1 MKPIRFKAW
10 RLVPLLAVLALATV
24 MGLRAAPTDT
34 HNAQAA
40 TGDLVASLNFD
51 QPCSTNLGVGIAF
64 DGTNLWYS
72 CNGDSPNLHRADPTT
87 GIVNASYTVP
97 ISSIGAISYDA
108 TRNVI
113 WAAGDADAVYRIDLD
128 AGMNVVSSAL
138 AFNTGDSCGLND
150 GLAFDAR
157 NIADPN
163 DDVFYYSDDCFTTV
177 IVAYDMAGSPVESFD
192 TCATGGHNSGLA
204 VGGEL
209 LFQADLFN
217 NSTCV
222 VDKTSKALQ
231 FTYSTAVAGDPN
243 FHAEDMECDN
253 STFPVDVMWSIEAF
267 EPRRAHAFEIPDG
280 TCGAGGVPEDQGC
293 PESPIAPSTVVA
305 VLFPGQ
311 SQEVEK
317 CVEVPDLP
325 PKPDI
330 MILFDTTGSM
340 GDDIATVQAKLGD
353 LISAVN
359 AGTTDP
365 QFGVAKYED
374 FPFSPWG
381 LNSNVAYELLQ
392 SITGDT
398 VAVTNAINA
407 LSTFP
412 GSGSD
417 TPESG
422 YEALYQTLTGA
433 GRNLL
438 DAGGA
443 GPDGDFTDLG
453 EIAPGQDAGFR
464 ADSSRVILLVG
475 DAAFHDAGDAPASA
489 QFPAGYPGASEAD
502 VLAAM
507 GDTSLFCLIPDEL
520 EGVGPESQ
528 CDDLGGTN
536 IPIGASSADIV
547 EAIIQALGEVEVEVE
562 MVSDCAWPI
571 STTFAP
577 ASQTVAAGGVALF
590 TETISVAA
598 DSPGGT
604 YICTDRVL
612 IDGDLLLDEAGNIA
626 TEIKVVRVPEG
637 FLTGGGQIV
646 NGKGK
651 TSSEQISFGGN
662 VGFLEDGSL
671 VGHWETNFQ
680 NVHDVKLT
688 GSTSN
693 FHSTEIVA
701 LQFANDGGAGPNP
714 PPANANIGAFLATGR
729 LGQEDGWSLLVCLA
743 DRGEP
748 GKHDSIRL
756 KLFTPGGVLLYD
768 SLSDYASEDDTL
780 GGVCEDRHK
789 LDHGNFQI
797 HSGLKD

>member
-1 MKPIRFKAW
+1 MISLLARGSILAIAVVMLMLLTGTGVSSPSSATVAAKYTVSQDGFGPLEITPLDGGATSVEDFYSYANPCPASANTGLEIADTSQLFLYDGPLGLSLVTIHDSPEDCLG
-10 RLVPLLAVLALATV
+10 LVP
-24 MGLRAAPTDT
+24 
-34 HNAQAA
+34 
-40 TGDLVASLNFD
+40 
-51 QPCSTNLGVGIAF
+51 
-64 DGTNLWYS
+64 
-72 CNGDSPNLHRADPTT
+72 
-87 GIVNASYTVP
+87 
-97 ISSIGAISYDA
+97 
-108 TRNVI
+108 
-113 WAAGDADAVYRIDLD
+113 
-128 AGMNVVSSAL
+128 
-138 AFNTGDSCGLND
+138 
-150 GLAFDAR
+150 
-157 NIADPN
+157 
-163 DDVFYYSDDCFTTV
+163 
-177 IVAYDMAGSPVESFD
+177 
-192 TCATGGHNSGLA
+192 ATGGQVN
-204 VGGEL
+204 
-209 LFQADLFN
+209 
-217 NSTCV
+217 
-222 VDKTSKALQ
+222 
-231 FTYSTAVAGDPN
+231 FTYIGLPAGATKVVGDDPPEGNIPNASWNWLPCCTDGNAIRGGLDECNFDVTIEPDFLSGIDTWVARSGAAGGDIV
-243 FHAEDMECDN
+243 
-253 STFPVDVMWSIEAF
+253 TFPNLTDPVTISCHPAC
-267 EPRRAHAFEIPDG
+267 A
-280 TCGAGGVPEDQGC
+280 
-293 PESPIAPSTVVA
+293 ESPISPALVNPL
-305 VLFPGQ
+305 LFPGE
-311 SQEVEK
+311 SEEVEK
-317 CVEVPDLP
+317 CVQVPDLP

-340 GDDIATVQAKLGD
+340 GDDIATVQAKLAD

-365 QFGVAKYED
+365 QFGVANYED

-412 GSGSD
+412 GSGAD

-475 DAAFHDAGDAPASA
+475 DAAFHDAGDAPASV

-598 DSPGGT
+598 DAPGGT

-626 TEIKVVRVPEG
+626 TETKVVRVPEG

-714 PPANANIGAFLATGR
+714 PPANANIGGFLATGR
-729 LGQEDGWSLLVCLA
+729 LGQQDGWSLLVCLA

-797 HSGLKD
+797 HSGLKDLP